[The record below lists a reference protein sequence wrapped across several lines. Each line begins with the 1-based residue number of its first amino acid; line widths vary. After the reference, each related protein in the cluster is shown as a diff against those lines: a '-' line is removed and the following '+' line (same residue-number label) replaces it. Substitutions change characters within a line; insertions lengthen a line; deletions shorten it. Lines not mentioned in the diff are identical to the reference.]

1 MCSAGDTVRKKT
13 EEEWVG
19 EGVKEGNGELPEA
32 ITVVVVEWNPGS
44 GEDGARVLVNETG
57 DRL

>member
-1 MCSAGDTVRKKT
+1 M
-13 EEEWVG
+13 G
-19 EGVKEGNGELPEA
+19 EGVEEGNGELPEA

>member
-1 MCSAGDTVRKKT
+1 MV
-13 EEEWVG
+13 
-19 EGVKEGNGELPEA
+19 EGVEEGNGELPEA

>member
-1 MCSAGDTVRKKT
+1 MCSSGDTVRKKT
-13 EEEWVG
+13 GYSWVG
-19 EGVKEGNGELPEA
+19 EGVEEGNGELPEA

-44 GEDGARVLVNETG
+44 GARVLVNETG